1 MLLFKVA
8 AVRLSFQLLCS
19 PTQLHLSVTRRS
31 KMLHLYICTC
41 VCVCMY
47 MCIMYHNLGIFF
59 SLVLIALPQRLRLAM
74 DCTSPPAAA
83 QSSTLR

>member
-19 PTQLHLSVTRRS
+19 PTQLRLSVTRRS
-31 KMLHLYICTC
+31 KMLHLYIC
-41 VCVCMY
+41 MY
-47 MCIMYHNLGIFF
+47 MCIMCHNLGIFL

>member
-19 PTQLHLSVTRRS
+19 PTQLHLSVTKRS
-31 KMLHLYICTC
+31 KMLHL
-41 VCVCMY
+41 Y
-47 MCIMYHNLGIFF
+47 MCIMYHNLGIFL